1 MYGPRPCQVA
11 TVHWNPALF
20 DFRVHAKSGRAAF
33 QGKLLCQIFRVIAML
48 VSEDLPGQFSYEL
61 VEDMRVVI
69 NILLSMLD

>member
-1 MYGPRPCQVA
+1 MYSPRPRQGA
-11 TVHWNPALF
+11 AIHWNTALF
-20 DFRVHAKSGRAAF
+20 DFRVHVKSGRADS

-48 VSEDLPGQFSYEL
+48 ISEDLPGQFSHEL

>member
-1 MYGPRPCQVA
+1 MYGPRPRQGA
-11 TVHWNPALF
+11 DIHWNPALF

-33 QGKLLCQIFRVIAML
+33 LEKLLCQIFRVIATL
-48 VSEDLPGQFSYEL
+48 VSEDLPGQFSHEL